1 MTCESQWLNV
11 NCLSVDYEED
21 EWPSDLGEPKQSIPP
36 SNGSTTLPATATG
49 LKRFAIRKHTDTQL
63 YKMAVTL
70 AAVAVG
76 FDIRISNTTAIH
88 PELHTSEDDK
98 RSVAPSQRKKGEFIG
113 KRRDAYLAA
122 VRDSF
127 IEPAIDFTASSG
139 YSHHTYHGHGVRS
152 RPTVNFDAPPIRFT
166 ESKFDGLNDRRTTP
180 SSDPMESRTTPGTTP
195 GSAYSASSA
204 YSSSPSPLKSLHSD
218 DDNDLALISLSPSQ
232 DRTFIERQM
241 SDTSSSVFE
250 TPKSTPKTTP
260 QRYNV
265 TFEDDDAWR
274 SPSHTTR
281 RYSPSSNS
289 STPSHNYNSGATTQ
303 HNVDGSPISPAI
315 CPPPPRRHEH
325 GDTSN
330 LHHSTA
336 ERPVTLDIIPRPRP
350 NPSILKKMSVSPAHT
365 ATMTTSTTSTHSHVT
380 PTPSDVSSSG
390 DHASFTS
397 PYSVMSPGSTP
408 PHVRHQTTLLDID
421 VEGQW
426 QDSTTPLPVAR
437 RQRQGGATRHLNNN
451 KFS

>member
-1 MTCESQWLNV
+1 MALNSSIMYTYGDIITV
-11 NCLSVDYEED
+11 VMSDCFCVDYEED
-21 EWPSDLGEPKQSIPP
+21 EWPSDLGEPKRSIPP
-36 SNGSTTLPATATG
+36 SNGSTALPATG
-49 LKRFAIRKHTDTQL
+49 LKRFATRKNTDTQL

-88 PELHTSEDDK
+88 PQLHNSEDDT
-98 RSVAPSQRKKGEFIG
+98 RTVVPSQRKKGEFIG
-113 KRRDAYLAA
+113 KRRDAYFAA

-127 IEPAIDFTASSG
+127 IEPELNFSTASG
-139 YSHHTYHGHGVRS
+139 YNHNTYHGNGVRS
-152 RPTVNFDAPPIRFT
+152 RPSVNFNAPMRFT
-166 ESKFDGLNDRRTTP
+166 ESKFEGLNDHTTP
-180 SSDPMESRTTPGTTP
+180 SSDVTGTTP

-218 DDNDLALISLSPSQ
+218 DGNDLALISLSPSQ

-274 SPSHTTR
+274 SPSKSTR

-289 STPSHNYNSGATTQ
+289 STPSHNYNSGTTTQ
-303 HNVDGSPISPAI
+303 PHVDGSDRSTCSPVI
-315 CPPPPRRHEH
+315 CPPPPRRHEQ
-325 GDTSN
+325 GESNN

-365 ATMTTSTTSTHSHVT
+365 AVTSTTTHSHVT
-380 PTPSDVSSSG
+380 PTPSDISSSG
-390 DHASFTS
+390 DQASFMS
-397 PYSVMSPGSTP
+397 SYSVMSPGSTP

-421 VEGQW
+421 VDGQW
-426 QDSTTPLPVAR
+426 QDSTKPLPAR
-437 RQRQGGATRHLNNN
+437 RQGGATHLNNN
-451 KFS
+451 KSS

>member
-1 MTCESQWLNV
+1 M
-11 NCLSVDYEED
+11 CLIVDYEDD

-36 SNGSTTLPATATG
+36 SNGSTTLPATTAG
-49 LKRFAIRKHTDTQL
+49 LKRFAVRKNTDTQL

-88 PELHTSEDDK
+88 PQLHNSEDDK
-98 RSVAPSQRKKGEFIG
+98 RTVAPSHRKKGEFIG

-127 IEPAIDFTASSG
+127 IEPELNCSEFNNAPSPG
-139 YSHHTYHGHGVRS
+139 YSHTYHGHGVRS
-152 RPTVNFDAPPIRFT
+152 RPSVNFNAPMRFT
-166 ESKFDGLNDRRTTP
+166 ESKFEILNDRKRTP
-180 SSDPMESRTTPGTTP
+180 SGDDAAAENRTTPGITP

-274 SPSHTTR
+274 GPAYPTR
-281 RYSPSSNS
+281 RPSSNS
-289 STPSHNYNSGATTQ
+289 STPSHNNSGTTTQ
-303 HNVDGSPISPAI
+303 QVNGRYSPSIW
-315 CPPPPRRHEH
+315 PPPPRRQEQ
-325 GDTSN
+325 GEANN

-350 NPSILKKMSVSPAHT
+350 TPSILKKLSLSPAHT
-365 ATMTTSTTSTHSHVT
+365 AVSTSTQSHVT
-380 PTPSDVSSSG
+380 PTPPDVTSSG
-390 DHASFTS
+390 DHAS
-397 PYSVMSPGSTP
+397 PYAVMSPGSTP

-426 QDSTTPLPVAR
+426 QDITTPLPAH
-437 RQRQGGATRHLNNN
+437 RQGRGAARTANHTASSQL
-451 KFS
+451 